1 MRVVVCVFGVLARL
15 EANYNE
21 LAGKAAASSRQRSQ
35 AHARFA
41 SPKQLT
47 SNEAEAKLY
56 RYRWSVVEAARPF
69 FDSYPSSLDDAG
81 ARRFFN
87 MWQQSLRDHAVP
99 HTAVFVPFP
108 WRFVMEI
115 EVRNRNVLHSF
126 GRLLDWWNTLQFGKY
141 RHFVVLQL
149 CSMGAVK
156 IAATLLGRAFVVP
169 DDVRHA
175 PCTRH
180 AILQLTRHTHRH
192 T

>member
-1 MRVVVCVFGVLARL
+1 MLARKYDDL

-21 LAGKAAASSRQRSQ
+21 LTGKAAASSRHRSQ

-141 RHFVVLQL
+141 RHFVVLQQ
-149 CSMGAVK
+149 CSIGAVK
-156 IAATLLGRAFVVP
+156 ITATLLGRAFVFP

-180 AILQLTRHTHRH
+180 AILQLTRHTHKH